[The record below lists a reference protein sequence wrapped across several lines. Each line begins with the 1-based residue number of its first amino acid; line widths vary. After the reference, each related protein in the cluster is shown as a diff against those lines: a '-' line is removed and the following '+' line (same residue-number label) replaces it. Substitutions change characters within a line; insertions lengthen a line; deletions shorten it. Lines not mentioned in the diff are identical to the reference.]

1 MICEIKEVV
10 FVGALDYLLVTITWI
25 TIVSQIILTFVLWD
39 NYYDIYGLVIV
50 GYVFWFFSVVCGILP
65 IITFR
70 RKGGVSKGSSY
81 IKTTNLVDTGIYSIV
96 RHPQFLAGILWSIA
110 LAFIS
115 QYWVVDILVLP
126 VIVTTYI
133 DSIKATNNLIQK
145 FGEDYRVYRDK
156 VPGLNA
162 FWGIVKLL
170 NRQIKKNQNS

>member
-1 MICEIKEVV
+1 MVYMGV
-10 FVGALDYLLVTITWI
+10 ADFLPVTISWV
-25 TIVSQIILTFVLWD
+25 TIVLQIILTFVLWD

-70 RKGGVSKGSSY
+70 RKGGVSKESSY
-81 IKTTNLVDTGIYSIV
+81 IKTTTLVKTGIYSIV

-115 QYWVVDILVLP
+115 QFWLIDVLVLP
-126 VIVTTYI
+126 VIVCTYI
-133 DSIKATNNLIQK
+133 DSRRANDRLIQK
-145 FGEDYRVYRDK
+145 FGQDYKVYMDE

-162 FWGIVKLL
+162 FWGIIKLL
-170 NRQIKKNQNS
+170 LRKIKKTNQI